1 MADQQIRIKIG
12 QNEFEASGDEETIKR
27 ELDRF
32 YQVIESLGRQQSPR
46 AKIPRQPPKSDK
58 GEPEPSRIPEN
69 YSAVFAYEDKTL
81 TLVAK
86 LPGQSR
92 EGDAALLLLYGYRE
106 IQGLATVPAS
116 SLLMSMKRTGYTIAR
131 VDRLLSFPLIGEGLI
146 LKSGA
151 RRGSA
156 YQLTRPGYQ
165 MAAGLSE
172 ELRSLIQ

>member
-12 QNEFEASGDEETIKR
+12 QHEFEASGDEETVKR

-32 YQVIESLGRQQSPR
+32 YQVIENLGGVQAPR
-46 AKIPRQPPKSDK
+46 ARTPQKHTKIDK
-58 GEPEPSRIPEN
+58 GEPEPFAIPEAHA
-69 YSAVFAYEDKTL
+69 SVFAYEDKTL

-86 LPGQSR
+86 LPGQNR

-106 IQGLATVPAS
+106 IQDLTTVPAS

-131 VDRLLSFPLIGEGLI
+131 VDRLISSPLIGEGLI
-146 LKSGA
+146 LRSGA

-156 YQLTRPGYQ
+156 LTVPP
-165 MAAGLSE
+165 M
-172 ELRSLIQ
+172 